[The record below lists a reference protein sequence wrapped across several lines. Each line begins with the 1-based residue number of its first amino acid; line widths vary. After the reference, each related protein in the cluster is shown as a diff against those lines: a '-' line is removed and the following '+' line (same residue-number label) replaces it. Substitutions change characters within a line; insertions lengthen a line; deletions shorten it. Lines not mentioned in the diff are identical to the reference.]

1 MRKKLIIAVLA
12 IVCAIGAT
20 IGILTFVL
28 QKKGDITIAVA
39 GYSAENPP
47 EVSMGEFPY
56 GDYAVTVTRGE
67 GKTEQIPLTEEMI
80 SESDRL
86 KLYRE
91 GEQTLTVSYEGA
103 TCRIT
108 VIVRRKSLDYLTLT
122 SRTVTYTG
130 QPFVVEV
137 EGNVPADASVRYP
150 NGNSFV
156 NAGEYDVTAVVYG
169 DVYGT
174 KTLTAHLSIRKAE
187 YDMSGVTFSDGSF
200 VYDGREKSIDVKGE
214 LPEGVK
220 VSYTIGAKAGNS
232 AVDAGTYRVTARFS
246 FSNGNYLPIDDKS
259 ADLTIEK
266 AVYDTTNLKLE
277 DKTAVY
283 EGLEHVLTLTDES
296 AVPQGVAAQYTVR
309 KIKTGGGESVNGAW
323 SAGHGAVDAG
333 TYEVKVE
340 FVLSDAKNYATID
353 PMTARLTIG
362 QAQYDLSGVYM
373 DTVYAKYD
381 GEVHSLSIHGE
392 TTAEEAAL
400 PADVT
405 VRYTIRKIYDAD
417 GAPIEEEAIEGN
429 GATAAGEYE
438 VTAYFSHD
446 NDNYE
451 PVESLSARL
460 IIELPQEAQNA

>member
-1 MRKKLIIAVLA
+1 
-12 IVCAIGAT
+12 
-20 IGILTFVL
+20 
-28 QKKGDITIAVA
+28 
-39 GYSAENPP
+39 
-47 EVSMGEFPY
+47 
-56 GDYAVTVTRGE
+56 
-67 GKTEQIPLTEEMI
+67 
-80 SESDRL
+80 
-86 KLYRE
+86 
-91 GEQTLTVSYEGA
+91 
-103 TCRIT
+103 
-108 VIVRRKSLDYLTLT
+108 
-122 SRTVTYTG
+122 
-130 QPFVVEV
+130 
-137 EGNVPADASVRYP
+137 
-150 NGNSFV
+150 
-156 NAGEYDVTAVVYG
+156 
-169 DVYGT
+169 
-174 KTLTAHLSIRKAE
+174 
-187 YDMSGVTFSDGSF
+187 MSGVTFSDESF
-200 VYDGREKSIDVKGE
+200 VYDGREKSIAVKGE

-296 AVPQGVAAQYTVR
+296 AVPQGVTAQYTVR
-309 KIKTGGGESVNGAW
+309 KIKSGGGESVNGAW
-323 SAGHGAVDAG
+323 SAGNGAVDAG

-353 PMTARLTIG
+353 PLTAHLTIG

-373 DTVYAKYD
+373 DTVYATYD

-417 GAPIEEEAIEGN
+417 GAAIEEEATEGN
-429 GATAAGEYE
+429 GATEAGAYE

-451 PVESLSARL
+451 PVESRRSTL